1 MTGSPVV
8 YEVALEPDAGILAE
22 FDHWLEEHVAE
33 VLALPGF
40 LGASI
45 HRAEEPSTGRAQ
57 RVVRYRLRDRAALE
71 RYLRED
77 APRMREL
84 GLARFGDRFGA
95 QRRVIEEGHEASPG
109 HAEFCANCAS
119 PLIGQ
124 YCAQCGQRARVRMIT
139 LWELLQDA
147 GDLLGSLDSRL
158 WRTLGLLVFRP
169 GRLTLDYLQGR
180 RARYVAPF
188 RLFIA
193 TSLIFFFVAT
203 LNTQLEFGEGSG
215 IVIAPD
221 ESRPQAGDEQAGQ
234 QTEPQEAAPAGQPTE
249 PAPPAPDESR
259 AGKRAQIGTDDEGIV
274 ADENCDISYRNV
286 PDWLPRLLPR
296 ERAQQI
302 CERIVADHGAS
313 FTRALLA
320 NLPTMMFVFL
330 PVMALLMKLGYPLS
344 GRYYAEHLLFL
355 VHYHSLFYLL
365 NTLLILA
372 WWAATP
378 LAAFQ
383 VIAPLATA
391 AVYVWLPI
399 YLFRAMRRVYG
410 QGFWVTL
417 FKYVLLTLSYFF
429 CLVFT
434 FLGLLAYTALTL

>member
-1 MTGSPVV
+1 
-8 YEVALEPDAGILAE
+8 
-22 FDHWLEEHVAE
+22 
-33 VLALPGF
+33 
-40 LGASI
+40 
-45 HRAEEPSTGRAQ
+45 
-57 RVVRYRLRDRAALE
+57 
-71 RYLRED
+71 
-77 APRMREL
+77 
-84 GLARFGDRFGA
+84 
-95 QRRVIEEGHEASPG
+95 
-109 HAEFCANCAS
+109 
-119 PLIGQ
+119 
-124 YCAQCGQRARVRMIT
+124 MIT
-139 LWELLQDA
+139 LWELIQDA

-158 WRTLGLLVFRP
+158 WRTLALLVFRP

-215 IVIAPD
+215 IVISPEEPD
-221 ESRPQAGDEQAGQ
+221 QQAGDQPSGPQPDSPQAVPDERSAVP
-234 QTEPQEAAPAGQPTE
+234 EPAAPELP
-249 PAPPAPDESR
+249 ESR
-259 AGKRAQIGTDDEGIV
+259 ERAPSGTEEEGII

-286 PDWLPRLLPR
+286 PDWLPRLLPQ
-296 ERAQQI
+296 ERARQI

-330 PVMALLMKLGYPLS
+330 PVMALLMKFGYPLS

-372 WWAATP
+372 WWATTP
-378 LAAFQ
+378 VAAFEL
-383 VIAPLATA
+383 IAPLATA
-391 AVYVWLPI
+391 AAYVWLPV

-410 QGFWVTL
+410 QGFFTTL
-417 FKYVLLTLSYFF
+417 FKYIFLTLSYFA
-429 CLVFT
+429 CLVVT